1 MKTYAPKHL
10 AGSDLRGILDDLHV
24 SPLQISKF
32 LKVTE
37 RSVWR
42 WLADGTAPFAV
53 LACLWH
59 ETPRGRE
66 VSACDVGNELV
77 IQRTLAKSSGAA
89 LSVETGRLSR
99 VLAISDTG
107 AANDPLFSGPF
118 SEFRRVGPLRLNPVT
133 QGRQLPD
140 DGGGDDGPAQH
151 NQGFTD
157 DGLPRWK

>member
-1 MKTYAPKHL
+1 MKTYAPKGL
-10 AGSDLRGILDDLHV
+10 RGEDLRGLLEDLHA

-42 WLADGTAPFAV
+42 WLADDSAPFAV
-53 LACLWH
+53 LAALWH

-66 VSACDVGNELV
+66 SAACDVGNELV
-77 IQRTLAKSSGAA
+77 IQRGLARSNHDSLAN
-89 LSVETGRLSR
+89 ETRRLSR

-107 AANDPLFSGPF
+107 AANDPLMSGPASQF
-118 SEFRRVGPLRLNPVT
+118 GGVLPLRLDPVT

-140 DGGGDDGPAQH
+140 DGGGDDGPTQD
-151 NQGFTD
+151 NQGLPD
-157 DGLPRWK
+157 DIRRRR